1 MSTTSSQGELAGLDS
16 REEEEEG
23 RRGHLDEL
31 ESDYILS
38 SYCIL
43 LCNGLFYTEDRNARL
58 SINQL

>member
-16 REEEEEG
+16 REEEEG
-23 RRGHLDEL
+23 SRGHLDEL

-43 LCNGLFYTEDRNARL
+43 CNGVFYTEDRNARL

>member
-16 REEEEEG
+16 REEEVEG
-23 RRGHLDEL
+23 RRGHLGEL

-38 SYCIL
+38 SYCI